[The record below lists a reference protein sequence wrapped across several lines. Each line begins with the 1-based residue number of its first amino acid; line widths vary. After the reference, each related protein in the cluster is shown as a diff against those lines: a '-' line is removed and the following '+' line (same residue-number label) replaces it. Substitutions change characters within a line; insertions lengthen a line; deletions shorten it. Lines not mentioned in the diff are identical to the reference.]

1 MERRGHNSTKK
12 KKKQT
17 YFEAN
22 QDTRCHN
29 VGVFATGETEGWG
42 LGGSWMEGDLKKEG
56 SGGGGGGAEFP
67 GPSGYR
73 INWLAARW
81 L

>member
-1 MERRGHNSTKK
+1 MDWNKGGKERKKEKKKKADGFRKWKEGSITQRKKK

-42 LGGSWMEGDLKKEG
+42 LGGS
-56 SGGGGGGAEFP
+56 
-67 GPSGYR
+67 
-73 INWLAARW
+73 
-81 L
+81 